1 MEQQEPELGIMN
13 MDGYS
18 KKVMEF
24 VSLATEIDLKLNGMW
39 LTSIFWIKSLLL
51 LLLLFSH
58 FTLCLLSKGEIAVS
72 Y

>member
-1 MEQQEPELGIMN
+1 MKQQEPELGIMN